1 MSFISSGNFSTPT
14 ELAFLSINPEAGAT
28 PPDAIINSLYLFLF
42 FQIIHSFKIKHPTP
56 KLTTSSS
63 TLQK

>member
-28 PPDAIINSLYLFLF
+28 PPDAIINSEKTSTKQSLF
-42 FQIIHSFKIKHPTP
+42 ISFLSDHTQ
-56 KLTTSSS
+56 
-63 TLQK
+63 LQN